1 LEAVL
6 ADTNQS
12 GCLTVGEG
20 VVLNGTF
27 VVPDIASISGSIEGE
42 ITARELIVS
51 STGVIRGKVTADII
65 DLRGE
70 IHDTLTAKK
79 SLFIRSTGKAL
90 GSVQYAEI
98 EIEKGGDLQGAL
110 QKIDGETPSSSGS
123 Y

>member
-1 LEAVL
+1 
-6 ADTNQS
+6 
-12 GCLTVGEG
+12 LTVGEG

-27 VVPDIASISGSIEGE
+27 VVPDIASVS
-42 ITARELIVS
+42 ARELIVAS
-51 STGVIRGKVTADII
+51 SGVIKGKVTAEII

-110 QKIDGETPSSSGS
+110 QKIDGEGGSSSSSGS

>member
-1 LEAVL
+1 MEAVL
-6 ADTNQS
+6 ADSNQS
-12 GCLTVGEG
+12 RCLTVGES
-20 VVLNGTF
+20 VVLNNTF

-42 ITARELIVS
+42 ITARELIVAS
-51 STGVIRGKVTADII
+51 SGVIKGKVTAEII

-98 EIEKGGDLQGAL
+98 EIEKGGDLQGSL
-110 QKIDGETPSSSGS
+110 QKIEGEGGSSSGS

>member
-1 LEAVL
+1 L
-6 ADTNQS
+6 ADSNQS

-20 VVLNGTF
+20 VALNGTF
-27 VVPDIASISGSIEGE
+27 VVPDIASVSGSIEGD

-51 STGVIRGKVTADII
+51 STGVIKGKVTADII

-70 IHDTLTAKK
+70 IHDTLTARK

-98 EIEKGGDLQGAL
+98 EVEKGGDLQGTP
-110 QKIDGETPSSSGS
+110 QKIEGDAGS
-123 Y
+123 EQSFG

>member
-1 LEAVL
+1 M
-6 ADTNQS
+6 ADSNQS

-27 VVPDIASISGSIEGE
+27 VADVASVSGSIEGE
-42 ITARELIVS
+42 LTVRELIVS
-51 STGVIRGKVTADII
+51 STGVIKGKIIAEII

-98 EIEKGGDLQGAL
+98 EIEKGGDLQGAMH
-110 QKIDGETPSSSGS
+110 KIDSDSSNVSS
-123 Y
+123 TNSVI

>member
-1 LEAVL
+1 M
-6 ADTNQS
+6 ADSNQS

-27 VVPDIASISGSIEGE
+27 VVPDIASVPGSIEGE
-42 ITARELIVS
+42 ITARELIVAS
-51 STGVIRGKVTADII
+51 SGVIKGKVTAEII

-110 QKIDGETPSSSGS
+110 QKIDGEGGSSSSSGS

>member
-1 LEAVL
+1 M
-6 ADTNQS
+6 ADSNQS

-20 VVLNGTF
+20 VILNGAF

-42 ITARELIVS
+42 ITARELIVA
-51 STGVIRGKVTADII
+51 STGVIKGTVTADII

-70 IHDTLTAKK
+70 IHDKLTAKK
-79 SLFIRSTGKAL
+79 SLFIRSTGRAL

-98 EIEKGGDLQGAL
+98 EIEKGGDLQGTL
-110 QKIDGETPSSSGS
+110 QKIDGDTNSPITSGS

>member
-1 LEAVL
+1 M
-6 ADTNQS
+6 ADSNQS

-27 VVPDIASISGSIEGE
+27 VVPDIASVSGSIEGD
-42 ITARELIVS
+42 ITARELIVAS
-51 STGVIRGKVTADII
+51 SGVIKGKVTAEII

-98 EIEKGGDLQGAL
+98 EIEKGGDLQGSL
-110 QKIDGETPSSSGS
+110 QKIDGEGGSSSGS